1 MPLQALP
8 NQHRCNNVQ
17 AGTLEEKH
25 VRRRKEEGL
34 QNYETS
40 GEKSL
45 AGGQDRTNKA
55 EFWQSTHETNAMQI
69 NWKSSSVCS
78 QHSNNVVVVVVVMA
92 FLPHQEGL
100 PIIFPHSLQIPRK
113 QVHCSQK
120 LLTKWATKCFDK
132 RQMQMRDYTR

>member
-1 MPLQALP
+1 
-8 NQHRCNNVQ
+8 
-17 AGTLEEKH
+17 
-25 VRRRKEEGL
+25 
-34 QNYETS
+34 
-40 GEKSL
+40 L
-45 AGGQDRTNKA
+45 AGQNQ
-55 EFWQSTHETNAMQI
+55 QSRSLQLTHETNSMQI

-78 QHSNNVVVVVVVMA
+78 QHSNNVVVVVVVVMA

-120 LLTKWATKCFDK
+120 LLTKWATQCFDK